1 MQTSAG
7 VGLGSRR
14 SKESRLPGWAGR
26 WAAGQAARRDHIA
39 AGGEQA
45 NLAEVGPGHPPARL
59 ARVPLP
65 KRAMF
70 QEENKKFT

>member
-1 MQTSAG
+1 M
-7 VGLGSRR
+7 
-14 SKESRLPGWAGR
+14 
-26 WAAGQAARRDHIA
+26 ARRDHIA

-45 NLAEVGPGHPPARL
+45 NLAEVGQGHPPARL